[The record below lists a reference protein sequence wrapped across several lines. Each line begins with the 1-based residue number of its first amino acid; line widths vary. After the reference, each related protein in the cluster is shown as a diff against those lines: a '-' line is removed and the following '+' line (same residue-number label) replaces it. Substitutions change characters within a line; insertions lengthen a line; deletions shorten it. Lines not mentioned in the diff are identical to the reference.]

1 MHTYHQLS
9 TGPTRT
15 GLTQTGR
22 FQPYGMSHTRPNEY
36 WNAEAGLSIMVA
48 PPAQYVHPPTWQ
60 PSGGIPET
68 TADAETTQTFTEEDK
83 VPVSDLYCSHIPRV
97 TEWLFGVRRLS
108 GPSAPVAGDHLAPA
122 VYRCRRTPS
131 SYATGRSG
139 ERDSRK
145 PQPSMRLW
153 LVSTYCISR
162 NDAPDPIDRNAVAV
176 ENISAIR

>member
-97 TEWLFGVRRLS
+97 TEWSFGVRHQS
-108 GPSAPVAGDHLAPA
+108 GPGSPAVKGDHATT
-122 VYRCRRTPS
+122 VCGRRRIS
-131 SYATGRSG
+131 ASCATGCSG
-139 ERDSRK
+139 GTSSRRPRVLMK
-145 PQPSMRLW
+145 L
-153 LVSTYCISR
+153 
-162 NDAPDPIDRNAVAV
+162 
-176 ENISAIR
+176 